1 MCKVCQKH
9 VKEGLKDFDIPHV
22 EKLTVCKGSCKF
34 CNDTAEVK
42 IYYSQP
48 LGIKPEPETRKL

>member
-22 EKLTVCKGSCKF
+22 EKLPDCKGSCKF
-34 CNDTAEVK
+34 CHDTAEVK
-42 IYYSQP
+42 ILFSLP
-48 LGIKPEPETRKL
+48 LGIKTEPVSRK